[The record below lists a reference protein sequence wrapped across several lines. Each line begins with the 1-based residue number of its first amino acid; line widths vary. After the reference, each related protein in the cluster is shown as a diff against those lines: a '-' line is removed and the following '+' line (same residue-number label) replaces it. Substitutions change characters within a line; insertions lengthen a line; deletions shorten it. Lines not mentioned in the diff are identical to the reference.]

1 MRNSI
6 LIVLVLLAQALSA
19 QFSVNNG
26 KHILEISGT
35 VSTYYNYRELK
46 EGETEKD
53 KNRFNLRDAQLMIEG
68 RNGNLYEYRIQ
79 MDFADLTQGSTDP
92 ENPGLMDA
100 WFKYKGLKWFD
111 VQVGYGKV
119 QYSRSSLVPFS
130 YSTYWQRPE
139 LFRGQYFSRRD
150 IGVTLSK
157 SFWQRRVELIAGAYT
172 GLGEVSAR
180 VGDNDASGALEYIGR
195 AEFCWPTYYRNRDLD
210 VLHVPVPMIALGV
223 NGRYANKVL
232 PAGTFFPS
240 GSTGDFGLKVISGKK
255 ETYGFDVSAQWKGF
269 SAQFELHQIKGTPAD
284 TNSFLLRNY
293 TVAQSKGYFLS
304 GGYYGQ
310 MSYFSRKLKTAIS
323 IRYEEFNIS
332 DLVVGNN
339 QRFSM
344 ALAYQI
350 DGFNSMIKA
359 QWTNI
364 MKEEIL
370 DALKWNEQFRIGW
383 QVMF

>member
-1 MRNSI
+1 
-6 LIVLVLLAQALSA
+6 
-19 QFSVNNG
+19 
-26 KHILEISGT
+26 
-35 VSTYYNYRELK
+35 
-46 EGETEKD
+46 
-53 KNRFNLRDAQLMIEG
+53 
-68 RNGNLYEYRIQ
+68 
-79 MDFADLTQGSTDP
+79 
-92 ENPGLMDA
+92 MDA

-130 YSTYWQRPE
+130 YSAYWQRPE

-150 IGVTLSK
+150 IGLTLSK

-195 AEFCWPTYYRNRDLD
+195 AEFCWPSYYRNRDLD

-223 NGRYANKVL
+223 NGRYANKLL

-240 GSTGDFGLKVISGKK
+240 GATGDFGLKVISGKK

-293 TVAQSKGYFLS
+293 SVAQSKGYFLS

-323 IRYEEFNIS
+323 IRYEEYNIS
-332 DLVVGNN
+332 DLVIGNN

-359 QWTNI
+359 QWTHI

>member
-1 MRNSI
+1 MRNS
-6 LIVLVLLAQALSA
+6 LILVLMLISEILCAQLSI
-19 QFSVNNG
+19 SNG
-26 KHILEISGT
+26 KNILEISGT
-35 VSTYYNYRELK
+35 VSTYYNNRTLK
-46 EGETEKD
+46 AGFNEKD

-79 MDFADLTQGSTDP
+79 MDFADLMQGSTDP

-111 VQVGYGKV
+111 VQIGYGKV
-119 QYSRSSLVPFS
+119 AYSRSSLVPFS
-130 YSTYWQRPE
+130 YSAYWQRPE

-150 IGVTLSK
+150 IGLTLSK
-157 SFWQRRVELIAGAYT
+157 SFWQRRVELIAGVYT

-180 VGDNDASGALEYIGR
+180 VGNNDASGALEYIGR
-195 AEFCWPTYYRNRDLD
+195 AEFSWPTYYRNRDID
-210 VLHVPVPMIALGV
+210 VNHSPIPMIALGL

-240 GSTGDFGLKVISGKK
+240 GASGDYGIKVISGKK
-255 ETYGFDVSAQWKGF
+255 ETYGFDMSAQWKGF

-284 TNSFLLRNY
+284 TNSYLLRNY
-293 TVAQSKGYFLS
+293 SMAQSKGYFLS

-323 IRYEEFNIS
+323 LRYEEYNIS
-332 DLVVGNN
+332 DLVIGNN

-359 QWTNI
+359 QWTDI

-370 DALKWNEQFRIGW
+370 DVNDWKEQFRIGW